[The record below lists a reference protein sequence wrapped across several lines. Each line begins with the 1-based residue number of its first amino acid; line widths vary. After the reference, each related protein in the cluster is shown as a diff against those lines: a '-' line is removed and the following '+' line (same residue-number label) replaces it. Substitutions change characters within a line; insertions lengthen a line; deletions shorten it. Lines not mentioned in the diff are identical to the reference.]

1 MTFAACAA
9 KAMLGKDGLM
19 KLNVWSK
26 ALSVGVAASLAC
38 FTPAVAFGSPE
49 SDAEALGSQLESVGS
64 LSGGMSLDD
73 ALCGSESL
81 LDSISE
87 ADSPF
92 DSDSEI
98 ELQSVLEFPDC
109 NPNEWYASAV
119 TYVSDKGLIT
129 GYNDGTFGPYDNIT
143 RGQLVT
149 ILWRMEGKPVS
160 SSAGFSDVSS
170 SDFYCSAALWAQ
182 KNGVIKGYGDGTF
195 GGERLITREEAAV
208 MLANYANFKGYD
220 TASDKAALMRI
231 SGWREADSWALD
243 SLGWCVD
250 QGLMS
255 GKDTPS
261 GAYLDPMGSTWRS
274 AMAKM
279 IMVLDRDV
287 FGNPEPAPDP
297 EPTESQEQKEQ
308 RVLASF
314 QKSLDDSGLS
324 AKGALVGIATDR
336 ETGEHSYLVVQPL
349 NMTFSQVRYGYRNV
363 SDFRSSLIDLTE
375 TLKETSGSMY
385 GYSIQEGANLS
396 VRIGLFSSD
405 DEVIYAAENGST
417 IVPLSYTMR

>member
-1 MTFAACAA
+1 
-9 KAMLGKDGLM
+9 M

-26 ALSVGVAASLAC
+26 ALSVGVAASLVC
-38 FTPAVAFGSPE
+38 FTPAVALASPE

-64 LSGGMSLDD
+64 VSAAMSLDD

-170 SDFYCSAALWAQ
+170 SDFYYSAALWAQ

-220 TASDKAALMRI
+220 TASDKTALKNI

-287 FGNPEPAPDP
+287 FGNPEP
-297 EPTESQEQKEQ
+297 TVSQEQKEQ
-308 RVLASF
+308 RVLAYF
-314 QKSLDDSGLS
+314 QRTMDESGMS
-324 AKGALVGIATDR
+324 ASGARIAIVTNKA
-336 ETGEHSYLVVQPL
+336 GEHEYFLFEPIDGSFSTIRYL
-349 NMTFSQVRYGYRNV
+349 YRN
-363 SDFRSSLIDLTE
+363 SYDYRSSLVNLSE
-375 TLKETSGSMY
+375 SVRKLSGSMY
-385 GYSIQEGANLS
+385 RFSVQEGANLS
-396 VRIGLFSSD
+396 VIGCISSSD
-405 DEVIYAAENGST
+405 NKVVYGAENGST
-417 IVPLSYTMR
+417 TVPLSYTLR

>member
-1 MTFAACAA
+1 
-9 KAMLGKDGLM
+9 M

-26 ALSVGVAASLAC
+26 ALSVGVAASLVC
-38 FTPAVAFGSPE
+38 FTPAVALASPE

-64 LSGGMSLDD
+64 VSAAMSLDD
-73 ALCGSESL
+73 ALSGSELL

-170 SDFYCSAALWAQ
+170 SDFYYSAALWAQ

-255 GKDTPS
+255 DKDTPS

-287 FGNPEPAPDP
+287 FGNPEP
-297 EPTESQEQKEQ
+297 TVSQEQKEQ

-324 AKGALVGIATDR
+324 AKGARVGIVTDR
-336 ETGEHSYLVVQPL
+336 ETGEHAYLVVQPL
-349 NMTFSQVRYGYRNV
+349 NMTFSQVRYGYRNI
-363 SDFRSSLIDLTE
+363 SDFRSNLIDLTE

-385 GYSIQEGANLS
+385 GYSVQEGANLS

-405 DEVIYAAENGST
+405 DEVIYAAENGSS

>member
-1 MTFAACAA
+1 
-9 KAMLGKDGLM
+9 M

-38 FTPAVAFGSPE
+38 FTPAVALASPE

-64 LSGGMSLDD
+64 PSSAMSLDD

-170 SDFYCSAALWAQ
+170 SDFYYSAALWAQ

-287 FGNPEPAPDP
+287 FGNPEP
-297 EPTESQEQKEQ
+297 TVSQEQKEQ
-308 RVLASF
+308 RVLAAF
-314 QKSLDDSGLS
+314 QKMLNDSGLS
-324 AKGALVGIATDR
+324 AEGARVGIVTDR
-336 ETGEHSYLVVQPL
+336 ETSEHSYLVVQPL
-349 NMTFSQVRYGYRNV
+349 NMTLSQVRYGYRNV

-385 GYSIQEGANLS
+385 GYSIQEGANLN

>member
-1 MTFAACAA
+1 
-9 KAMLGKDGLM
+9 M

-26 ALSVGVAASLAC
+26 ALSVGVAASLVC
-38 FTPAVAFGSPE
+38 FSPAVALASPE

-64 LSGGMSLDD
+64 VSAAMSLDD
-73 ALCGSESL
+73 ALSGSELL

-170 SDFYCSAALWAQ
+170 SDFYYSAALWAQ

-287 FGNPEPAPDP
+287 FGNPEP
-297 EPTESQEQKEQ
+297 TVSQEQKEQ
-308 RVLASF
+308 RVLAYF
-314 QKSLDDSGLS
+314 QRTMDESGMS
-324 AKGALVGIATDR
+324 ASGARIAIVTN
-336 ETGEHSYLVVQPL
+336 EAGEHEYFLFEPIDGSFSTIRYL
-349 NMTFSQVRYGYRNV
+349 YRN
-363 SDFRSSLIDLTE
+363 SYDYRSSLVNLSE
-375 TLKETSGSMY
+375 SVRKLSGSMY
-385 GYSIQEGANLS
+385 RFSVQEGANLS
-396 VRIGLFSSD
+396 VIGCISSSD
-405 DEVIYAAENGST
+405 NKVVYGAENGST
-417 IVPLSYTMR
+417 TVPLSYTMR

>member
-170 SDFYCSAALWAQ
+170 SDFYYSAALWAQ

-250 QGLMS
+250 QGLIS

-287 FGNPEPAPDP
+287 FGNPEP
-297 EPTESQEQKEQ
+297 TVSQEQKEQ
-308 RVLASF
+308 RVLAYF
-314 QKSLDDSGLS
+314 QRTMDESGMS
-324 AKGALVGIATDR
+324 ASGARIAIVTN
-336 ETGEHSYLVVQPL
+336 EAGEHEYFLFEPIDGSFSTIRYL
-349 NMTFSQVRYGYRNV
+349 YRN
-363 SDFRSSLIDLTE
+363 SYDYRSSLVNLSE
-375 TLKETSGSMY
+375 SVRKLSGSMY
-385 GYSIQEGANLS
+385 RFSVQEGANLS
-396 VRIGLFSSD
+396 VIGCISSSD
-405 DEVIYAAENGST
+405 NKVVYGAENGST
-417 IVPLSYTMR
+417 TVPLSYTLR

>member
-64 LSGGMSLDD
+64 PSSAMSLDD
-73 ALCGSESL
+73 ALYGSELL
-81 LDSISE
+81 LDSISG
-87 ADSPF
+87 AGS
-92 DSDSEI
+92 SSGSNSGI
-98 ELQSVLEFPDC
+98 ELQSVRDFPDC

-170 SDFYCSAALWAQ
+170 SDFYYSAALWAQ

-208 MLANYANFKGYD
+208 MLANYASFKGYD
-220 TASDKAALMRI
+220 TASDKTALKNI

-314 QKSLDDSGLS
+314 QKMLNDSGLS
-324 AKGALVGIATDR
+324 AKGARVGIVTSK
-336 ETGEHSYLVVQPL
+336 TGEHAYLVVQPL

-375 TLKETSGSMY
+375 TLKDTSGSMY
-385 GYSIQEGANLS
+385 GYSVQEGANLS

>member
-129 GYNDGTFGPYDNIT
+129 GYNDGTFGPYDNVT

-170 SDFYCSAALWAQ
+170 SDFYYSAALWAQ

-220 TASDKAALMRI
+220 TASDKTALMRI

-287 FGNPEPAPDP
+287 FGNPEP
-297 EPTESQEQKEQ
+297 TVSQEQKEQ
-308 RVLASF
+308 RVLAYF
-314 QKSLDDSGLS
+314 QRTMDESGMS
-324 AKGALVGIATDR
+324 ASGARIAIVTN
-336 ETGEHSYLVVQPL
+336 EAGEHEYFLFEPIDGSFSTIRYL
-349 NMTFSQVRYGYRNV
+349 YRN
-363 SDFRSSLIDLTE
+363 SYDYRSSLVSLSE
-375 TLKETSGSMY
+375 SVRKLSGSMY
-385 GYSIQEGANLS
+385 RFSVQEGANLS
-396 VRIGLFSSD
+396 VIGCISSSD
-405 DEVIYAAENGST
+405 NKVVYGAENGST
-417 IVPLSYTMR
+417 TVPLSYTLR

>member
-1 MTFAACAA
+1 
-9 KAMLGKDGLM
+9 M

-26 ALSVGVAASLAC
+26 ALSVGVAASLVC
-38 FTPAVAFGSPE
+38 FTPAVALASPE

-170 SDFYCSAALWAQ
+170 SDFYYSAALWAQ

-220 TASDKAALMRI
+220 TASDKTALMRI

-287 FGNPEPAPDP
+287 FGNPEP
-297 EPTESQEQKEQ
+297 TVSQEQKEQ
-308 RVLASF
+308 RVLAYF
-314 QKSLDDSGLS
+314 QRTMDESGMS
-324 AKGALVGIATDR
+324 ASGARIAIVTNKA
-336 ETGEHSYLVVQPL
+336 GEHEYFLFEPIDGSFSTIRYL
-349 NMTFSQVRYGYRNV
+349 YRN
-363 SDFRSSLIDLTE
+363 SYDYRSSLVNLSE
-375 TLKETSGSMY
+375 SVRKLSGSMY
-385 GYSIQEGANLS
+385 RFSVQEGANLS
-396 VRIGLFSSD
+396 VIGCISSSD
-405 DEVIYAAENGST
+405 NKVVYGAENGST
-417 IVPLSYTMR
+417 TVPLSYTLR

>member
-49 SDAEALGSQLESVGS
+49 SDAETLGSQLESVGS

-170 SDFYCSAALWAQ
+170 SDFYYSAALWAQ

-287 FGNPEPAPDP
+287 FGNPEP
-297 EPTESQEQKEQ
+297 TVSQEQKEQ
-308 RVLASF
+308 RVLAYF
-314 QKSLDDSGLS
+314 QRTMDESGMS
-324 AKGALVGIATDR
+324 ASGARIAIVTN
-336 ETGEHSYLVVQPL
+336 EAGEHEYFLFEPIDGSFSTIRYL
-349 NMTFSQVRYGYRNV
+349 YRN
-363 SDFRSSLIDLTE
+363 SYDYRSSLVNLSE
-375 TLKETSGSMY
+375 SVRKLSGSMY
-385 GYSIQEGANLS
+385 RFSVQEGANLS
-396 VRIGLFSSD
+396 VIGCISSSD
-405 DEVIYAAENGST
+405 NKVVYGAENGST
-417 IVPLSYTMR
+417 TVPLSYTLR

>member
-26 ALSVGVAASLAC
+26 ALSVGVAASLTC

-170 SDFYCSAALWAQ
+170 SDFYYSAALWAQ

-220 TASDKAALMRI
+220 TASDKTALMRI

-287 FGNPEPAPDP
+287 FGNPEP
-297 EPTESQEQKEQ
+297 TVSQEQKEQ
-308 RVLASF
+308 RVLAYF
-314 QKSLDDSGLS
+314 QRTMDESGMS
-324 AKGALVGIATDR
+324 ASGARIAIVTN
-336 ETGEHSYLVVQPL
+336 EAGEHEYFLFEPIDGSFSTIRYL
-349 NMTFSQVRYGYRNV
+349 YRN
-363 SDFRSSLIDLTE
+363 SYDYRSSLVNLSE
-375 TLKETSGSMY
+375 SVRKLSGSMY
-385 GYSIQEGANLS
+385 RFSVQEGANLS
-396 VRIGLFSSD
+396 VIGCISSSD
-405 DEVIYAAENGST
+405 NKVVYGAENGST
-417 IVPLSYTMR
+417 TVPLSYTLR

>member
-1 MTFAACAA
+1 
-9 KAMLGKDGLM
+9 M

-26 ALSVGVAASLAC
+26 ALSVGVAASLVC
-38 FTPAVAFGSPE
+38 FTPAVALASPE

-64 LSGGMSLDD
+64 VSAAMSLDD
-73 ALCGSESL
+73 ALSGSELL

-170 SDFYCSAALWAQ
+170 SDFYYSAALWAQ

-287 FGNPEPAPDP
+287 FGNPEP
-297 EPTESQEQKEQ
+297 TVSQEQKEQ
-308 RVLASF
+308 RVLAYF
-314 QKSLDDSGLS
+314 QRTMDESGMS
-324 AKGALVGIATDR
+324 ASGARIAIVTN
-336 ETGEHSYLVVQPL
+336 EAGEHEYFLFEPIDGSFSTIRYL
-349 NMTFSQVRYGYRNV
+349 YRN
-363 SDFRSSLIDLTE
+363 SYDYRSSLVNLSE
-375 TLKETSGSMY
+375 SVRKLSGSMY
-385 GYSIQEGANLS
+385 RFSVQEGANLS
-396 VRIGLFSSD
+396 GIGCISSSD
-405 DEVIYAAENGST
+405 NKVVYGAENGST
-417 IVPLSYTMR
+417 TVPLSYTLR

>member
-1 MTFAACAA
+1 
-9 KAMLGKDGLM
+9 M

-26 ALSVGVAASLAC
+26 ALSVGVAASLVC
-38 FTPAVAFGSPE
+38 FTPAVALASPE

-64 LSGGMSLDD
+64 VSAAMSLDD
-73 ALCGSESL
+73 ALSGSELL

-170 SDFYCSAALWAQ
+170 SDFYYSAALWAQ

-287 FGNPEPAPDP
+287 FGNPEP
-297 EPTESQEQKEQ
+297 TVSQEQKEQ
-308 RVLASF
+308 RVLAYF
-314 QKSLDDSGLS
+314 QRTMDESGMS
-324 AKGALVGIATDR
+324 ASGARIAIVTN
-336 ETGEHSYLVVQPL
+336 EAGEHEYFLFEPIDGSFSTIRYL
-349 NMTFSQVRYGYRNV
+349 YRN
-363 SDFRSSLIDLTE
+363 SYDYRSSLVNLSESIRKL
-375 TLKETSGSMY
+375 SGSMY
-385 GYSIQEGANLS
+385 RFSVQEGANLS
-396 VRIGLFSSD
+396 VIGCISSSD
-405 DEVIYAAENGST
+405 NKVVYGAENGST
-417 IVPLSYTMR
+417 TVPLSYTLR

>member
-38 FTPAVAFGSPE
+38 FTPAVALASPE
-49 SDAEALGSQLESVGS
+49 SDAEAFGSQLESVGS
-64 LSGGMSLDD
+64 PSSAMSLDD
-73 ALCGSESL
+73 ALYGSELL
-81 LDSISE
+81 LDSISGV
-87 ADSPF
+87 DSPF

-170 SDFYCSAALWAQ
+170 SDFYYSAALWAQ

-220 TASDKAALMRI
+220 TASDKTALMRI

-287 FGNPEPAPDP
+287 FGNPEP
-297 EPTESQEQKEQ
+297 TVSQEQKEQ
-308 RVLASF
+308 RVLAYF
-314 QKSLDDSGLS
+314 QRTMDESGMS
-324 AKGALVGIATDR
+324 ASGARIAIVTNKA
-336 ETGEHSYLVVQPL
+336 GEHEYFLFEPIDGSFSTIRYL
-349 NMTFSQVRYGYRNV
+349 YRN
-363 SDFRSSLIDLTE
+363 SYDYRSSLVNLSE
-375 TLKETSGSMY
+375 SVRKLSGSMY
-385 GYSIQEGANLS
+385 RFSVQEGANLS
-396 VRIGLFSSD
+396 VIGCISSSD
-405 DEVIYAAENGST
+405 NKVVYGAENGST
-417 IVPLSYTMR
+417 TVPLSYTLR

>member
-1 MTFAACAA
+1 
-9 KAMLGKDGLM
+9 M

-26 ALSVGVAASLAC
+26 ALSVGVAASLVC
-38 FTPAVAFGSPE
+38 FTPAVALASPE

-64 LSGGMSLDD
+64 VSAAMSLDD
-73 ALCGSESL
+73 ALSGSELL

-170 SDFYCSAALWAQ
+170 SDFYYSAALWAQ

-195 GGERLITREEAAV
+195 GGERLIAREEAAV

-287 FGNPEPAPDP
+287 FGNPEP
-297 EPTESQEQKEQ
+297 TVSQEQKEQ
-308 RVLASF
+308 RVLAYF
-314 QKSLDDSGLS
+314 QRTMDESGMS
-324 AKGALVGIATDR
+324 ASGARIAIVTN
-336 ETGEHSYLVVQPL
+336 EAGEHEYFLFEPIDGSFSTIRYL
-349 NMTFSQVRYGYRNV
+349 YRN
-363 SDFRSSLIDLTE
+363 SYDYRSSLVNLSE
-375 TLKETSGSMY
+375 SVRKLSGSMY
-385 GYSIQEGANLS
+385 RFSVQEGANLS
-396 VRIGLFSSD
+396 VIGCISSSD
-405 DEVIYAAENGST
+405 NKVVYGAENGST
-417 IVPLSYTMR
+417 TVPLSYTLR

>member
-1 MTFAACAA
+1 MTFTACAA

-38 FTPAVAFGSPE
+38 FTPAVALASPE

-64 LSGGMSLDD
+64 PSSAMSLDD
-73 ALCGSESL
+73 ALSGSELL
-81 LDSISE
+81 LDSISG
-87 ADSPF
+87 AGSSSGPDSG
-92 DSDSEI
+92 I
-98 ELQSVLEFPDC
+98 ELQSVRDFPDC

-170 SDFYCSAALWAQ
+170 SDFYYSAALWAQ

-195 GGERLITREEAAV
+195 GGERLITRQEAAV
-208 MLANYANFKGYD
+208 MLANYASFKGYD
-220 TASDKAALMRI
+220 TASDKTALKNI

-287 FGNPEPAPDP
+287 FGNPEP
-297 EPTESQEQKEQ
+297 TVSQEQKEQ
-308 RVLASF
+308 RVLAYF
-314 QKSLDDSGLS
+314 QRTMDESGMS
-324 AKGALVGIATDR
+324 ASGARIAIVTN
-336 ETGEHSYLVVQPL
+336 EAGEHEYFLFEPIDGSFSTIRYL
-349 NMTFSQVRYGYRNV
+349 YRN
-363 SDFRSSLIDLTE
+363 SYDYRSSLVNLSE
-375 TLKETSGSMY
+375 SVRKLSGSMY
-385 GYSIQEGANLS
+385 RFSVQEGANLS
-396 VRIGLFSSD
+396 VIGCISSSD
-405 DEVIYAAENGST
+405 NKVVYGAENGST
-417 IVPLSYTMR
+417 TVPLSYTLR

>member
-1 MTFAACAA
+1 
-9 KAMLGKDGLM
+9 M

-38 FTPAVAFGSPE
+38 FTPAVALASPE

-64 LSGGMSLDD
+64 PSSAMSLDD
-73 ALCGSESL
+73 ALYGSELL
-81 LDSISE
+81 LDSISG
-87 ADSPF
+87 AGSSF
-92 DSDSEI
+92 GSNSGI
-98 ELQSVLEFPDC
+98 ELQSVRDFPDC
-109 NPNEWYASAV
+109 NPNEWYAPAV
-119 TYVSDKGLIT
+119 TYVSNKGLIT
-129 GYNDGTFGPYDNIT
+129 GYDNGTFGPYDNIT

-170 SDFYCSAALWAQ
+170 SDFYYSAALWAQ

-195 GGERLITREEAAV
+195 GGERLITRQEAAV
-208 MLANYANFKGYD
+208 MLANYASFKGYD
-220 TASDKAALMRI
+220 TASDKTALKNI

-297 EPTESQEQKEQ
+297 EPTESQAQKEQ
-308 RVLASF
+308 RVLAYF
-314 QKSLDDSGLS
+314 QRTMDESGMS
-324 AKGALVGIATDR
+324 ASGARIAIVTN
-336 ETGEHSYLVVQPL
+336 EAGEHEYFLFEPIDGSFSTIRYL
-349 NMTFSQVRYGYRNV
+349 YRN
-363 SDFRSSLIDLTE
+363 SYDYRSSLVNLSE
-375 TLKETSGSMY
+375 SVRKLSGSMY
-385 GYSIQEGANLS
+385 RFSVQEGANLS
-396 VRIGLFSSD
+396 VIGCISSSD
-405 DEVIYAAENGST
+405 NKVVYGAENGST
-417 IVPLSYTMR
+417 TVPLSYTMR

>member
-1 MTFAACAA
+1 
-9 KAMLGKDGLM
+9 M

-38 FTPAVAFGSPE
+38 FTPAVALASPE

-64 LSGGMSLDD
+64 PSSAMSLDD
-73 ALCGSESL
+73 ALCGSKSL

-129 GYNDGTFGPYDNIT
+129 GYNDGTFGPYDNVT

-170 SDFYCSAALWAQ
+170 SDFYYSAALWAQ

-287 FGNPEPAPDP
+287 FGNPEP
-297 EPTESQEQKEQ
+297 TVSQEQKEQ
-308 RVLASF
+308 RVLAYF
-314 QKSLDDSGLS
+314 QRTMDESGMS
-324 AKGALVGIATDR
+324 ASGARIAIVTN
-336 ETGEHSYLVVQPL
+336 EAGEHEYFLFEPIDGSFSTIRYL
-349 NMTFSQVRYGYRNV
+349 YRN
-363 SDFRSSLIDLTE
+363 SYDYRSSLVNLSE
-375 TLKETSGSMY
+375 SVRKLSGSMY
-385 GYSIQEGANLS
+385 RFSVQEGANLS
-396 VRIGLFSSD
+396 VIGCISSSD
-405 DEVIYAAENGST
+405 NKVVYGAENGST
-417 IVPLSYTMR
+417 TVPLSYTMR

>member
-1 MTFAACAA
+1 
-9 KAMLGKDGLM
+9 M

-38 FTPAVAFGSPE
+38 FTPAVALASPE

-64 LSGGMSLDD
+64 PSSAMSLDD
-73 ALCGSESL
+73 ALYGSELL
-81 LDSISE
+81 LDSISG

-170 SDFYCSAALWAQ
+170 SDFYYSAALWAQ

-287 FGNPEPAPDP
+287 FGNPEP
-297 EPTESQEQKEQ
+297 TVSQEQKEQ
-308 RVLASF
+308 RVLAYF
-314 QKSLDDSGLS
+314 QRTMDESGMS
-324 AKGALVGIATDR
+324 ASGARIAIVTN
-336 ETGEHSYLVVQPL
+336 EAGEHEYFLFEPIDGSFSTIRYL
-349 NMTFSQVRYGYRNV
+349 YRN
-363 SDFRSSLIDLTE
+363 SYDYRSSLVNLSE
-375 TLKETSGSMY
+375 SVRKLSGSMY
-385 GYSIQEGANLS
+385 RFSVQEGANLS
-396 VRIGLFSSD
+396 VIGCISSSD
-405 DEVIYAAENGST
+405 NKVVYGAENGST
-417 IVPLSYTMR
+417 TVPLSYTMR

>member
-1 MTFAACAA
+1 
-9 KAMLGKDGLM
+9 M

-26 ALSVGVAASLAC
+26 ALSVGVAASLVC
-38 FTPAVAFGSPE
+38 FTPAVALASPE

-170 SDFYCSAALWAQ
+170 SDFYYSAALWAQ

-287 FGNPEPAPDP
+287 FGNPEP
-297 EPTESQEQKEQ
+297 TVSQEQKEQ
-308 RVLASF
+308 RVLAYF
-314 QKSLDDSGLS
+314 QRTMDESGMS
-324 AKGALVGIATDR
+324 ASGARIAIVTN
-336 ETGEHSYLVVQPL
+336 EAGEHEYFLFEPIDGSFSTIRYL
-349 NMTFSQVRYGYRNV
+349 YRN
-363 SDFRSSLIDLTE
+363 SYDYRSSLVNLSE
-375 TLKETSGSMY
+375 SVRKLSGSMY
-385 GYSIQEGANLS
+385 RFSVQEGANLS
-396 VRIGLFSSD
+396 VIGCISSSD
-405 DEVIYAAENGST
+405 NKVVYGAENGST
-417 IVPLSYTMR
+417 TVPLSYTMR

>member
-38 FTPAVAFGSPE
+38 FTPAVALASPE

-64 LSGGMSLDD
+64 TSGTMSLDD
-73 ALCGSESL
+73 ALYGSELL
-81 LDSISE
+81 LDSISG

-170 SDFYCSAALWAQ
+170 SDFYYSAALWAQ

-255 GKDTPS
+255 GKDIPS

-287 FGNPEPAPDP
+287 FGNPEP
-297 EPTESQEQKEQ
+297 TVSQEQKEQ
-308 RVLASF
+308 RVLAYF
-314 QKSLDDSGLS
+314 QRTMDESGMS
-324 AKGALVGIATDR
+324 ASGARIAIVTN
-336 ETGEHSYLVVQPL
+336 EAGEHEYFLFEPIDGSFSTIRYL
-349 NMTFSQVRYGYRNV
+349 YRN
-363 SDFRSSLIDLTE
+363 SYDYRSSLVNLSE
-375 TLKETSGSMY
+375 SVRKLSGSMY
-385 GYSIQEGANLS
+385 RFSVQEGANLS
-396 VRIGLFSSD
+396 VIGCISSSD
-405 DEVIYAAENGST
+405 NKVVYGAENGST
-417 IVPLSYTMR
+417 TVPLSYTLR

>member
-1 MTFAACAA
+1 
-9 KAMLGKDGLM
+9 M

-38 FTPAVAFGSPE
+38 FTPAVALASPE

-64 LSGGMSLDD
+64 PSSAMSLDD
-73 ALCGSESL
+73 ALYGSELL
-81 LDSISE
+81 LDSISG
-87 ADSPF
+87 AGS
-92 DSDSEI
+92 SSGSNSGI
-98 ELQSVLEFPDC
+98 ELQSVRDFPDC
-109 NPNEWYASAV
+109 NPNEWYAPAV
-119 TYVSDKGLIT
+119 TYVSNKGLIT
-129 GYNDGTFGPYDNIT
+129 GYDNGTFRPYDNIT

-170 SDFYCSAALWAQ
+170 SDFYYSAALWAQ

-195 GGERLITREEAAV
+195 GGERLITRQEAAV
-208 MLANYANFKGYD
+208 MLANYASFKGYD
-220 TASDKAALMRI
+220 TASDKTALKNI

-287 FGNPEPAPDP
+287 FGNPEP
-297 EPTESQEQKEQ
+297 TVSQEQKEQ
-308 RVLASF
+308 RVLAYF
-314 QKSLDDSGLS
+314 QRTMDESGMS
-324 AKGALVGIATDR
+324 ASGARIAIVTN
-336 ETGEHSYLVVQPL
+336 EAGEHEYFLFEPIDGSFSTIRYL
-349 NMTFSQVRYGYRNV
+349 YRN
-363 SDFRSSLIDLTE
+363 SYDYRSSLVNLSE
-375 TLKETSGSMY
+375 SVRKLSGSMY
-385 GYSIQEGANLS
+385 RFSVQEGANLS
-396 VRIGLFSSD
+396 VIGCISSSD
-405 DEVIYAAENGST
+405 NKVVYGAENGST
-417 IVPLSYTMR
+417 TVPLSYTLR

>member
-1 MTFAACAA
+1 
-9 KAMLGKDGLM
+9 M
-19 KLNVWSK
+19 KLNVRSK
-26 ALSVGVAASLAC
+26 ALSVGVAASLVC
-38 FTPAVAFGSPE
+38 FTPAVALASPE

-64 LSGGMSLDD
+64 VSAAMSLDD
-73 ALCGSESL
+73 ALSGSELL
-81 LDSISE
+81 LDSISGV
-87 ADSPF
+87 DSS
-92 DSDSEI
+92 SDLNSGI
-98 ELQSVLEFPDC
+98 ELQSVRDFPDC
-109 NPNEWYASAV
+109 NPNEWYAPAV
-119 TYVSDKGLIT
+119 TYVSNKGLIT
-129 GYNDGTFGPYDNIT
+129 GYDNGTFGPYDNIT

-170 SDFYCSAALWAQ
+170 SDFYYSAALWAQ

-195 GGERLITREEAAV
+195 GGERLITRQEAAV
-208 MLANYANFKGYD
+208 MLANYASFKGYD
-220 TASDKAALMRI
+220 TASDKTALRNI

-250 QGLMS
+250 RGLMS

-308 RVLASF
+308 RVLAMF
-314 QKSLDDSGLS
+314 QQNLDESGLS
-324 AKGALVGIATDR
+324 AKGARVGIANSK
-336 ETGEHSYLVVQPL
+336 TGRHSYLVVQPV
-349 NMTFSQVRYGYRNV
+349 NMTFREVRYAYRSS
-363 SDFRSSLIDLTE
+363 SDFRSSLSQLAN
-375 TLKETSGSMY
+375 TLRETSGSMY
-385 GYSIQEGANLS
+385 EYSVREGANLS

-417 IVPLSYTMR
+417 IVPYTYTLNR

>member
-1 MTFAACAA
+1 
-9 KAMLGKDGLM
+9 M

-26 ALSVGVAASLAC
+26 ALSVGVAASLVC
-38 FTPAVAFGSPE
+38 FTPAVALASPE

-160 SSAGFSDVSS
+160 SSVGFSDVSS
-170 SDFYCSAALWAQ
+170 SDFYYSAALWAQ

-287 FGNPEPAPDP
+287 FGNPEP
-297 EPTESQEQKEQ
+297 TVSQTQKEQ
-308 RVLASF
+308 RVLAYF
-314 QKSLDDSGLS
+314 QRLMDESGMSASGARISLGSND
-324 AKGALVGIATDR
+324 KGERKYFL
-336 ETGEHSYLVVQPL
+336 LQPL
-349 NMTFSQVRYGYRNV
+349 NATLSTIRYGYRN
-363 SDFRSSLIDLTE
+363 SYDYRSSLVRLSESMREVT
-375 TLKETSGSMY
+375 GSMY
-385 GYSIQEGANLS
+385 RISVQEGANLS
-396 VRIGLFSSD
+396 VAGCISSSD
-405 DEVIYAAENGST
+405 NQVVYVAENGST
-417 IVPLSYTMR
+417 IGSLSFTLR

>member
-1 MTFAACAA
+1 
-9 KAMLGKDGLM
+9 M

-38 FTPAVAFGSPE
+38 FTPAVALASPE

-64 LSGGMSLDD
+64 PSSAMSLDD

-87 ADSPF
+87 ADSSF

-170 SDFYCSAALWAQ
+170 SDFYYSAALWAQ

-220 TASDKAALMRI
+220 TASDKTALMRI

-287 FGNPEPAPDP
+287 FGNPEP
-297 EPTESQEQKEQ
+297 TVSQEQKEQ
-308 RVLASF
+308 RVLAYF
-314 QKSLDDSGLS
+314 QRTMDESGMS
-324 AKGALVGIATDR
+324 ASGARIAIVTNKA
-336 ETGEHSYLVVQPL
+336 GEHEYFLFEPIDGSFSTIRYL
-349 NMTFSQVRYGYRNV
+349 YRN
-363 SDFRSSLIDLTE
+363 SYDYRSSLVNLSE
-375 TLKETSGSMY
+375 SVRKLSGSMY
-385 GYSIQEGANLS
+385 RFSVQEGANLS
-396 VRIGLFSSD
+396 VIGCISSSD
-405 DEVIYAAENGST
+405 NKVVYGAENGST
-417 IVPLSYTMR
+417 TVPLSYTLR

>member
-170 SDFYCSAALWAQ
+170 SDFYYSAALWAQ

-287 FGNPEPAPDP
+287 FGNPEP
-297 EPTESQEQKEQ
+297 TVSQEQKEQ
-308 RVLASF
+308 RVLAYF
-314 QKSLDDSGLS
+314 QRTMDESGMS
-324 AKGALVGIATDR
+324 ASGARIAIVTN
-336 ETGEHSYLVVQPL
+336 EAGEHEYFLFEPIDG
-349 NMTFSQVRYGYRNV
+349 TFSTIRYLYRN
-363 SDFRSSLIDLTE
+363 SYDYRSSLVNLSE
-375 TLKETSGSMY
+375 SVRKLSGSMY
-385 GYSIQEGANLS
+385 RFSVQEGANLS
-396 VRIGLFSSD
+396 VIGCISSSD
-405 DEVIYAAENGST
+405 NKVVYGAENGST
-417 IVPLSYTMR
+417 TVPLSYTLR

>member
-1 MTFAACAA
+1 
-9 KAMLGKDGLM
+9 M

-38 FTPAVAFGSPE
+38 FTPAVALASPE

-64 LSGGMSLDD
+64 PSGGMSLDD

-129 GYNDGTFGPYDNIT
+129 GYNDGAFGPYDNIT

-170 SDFYCSAALWAQ
+170 SDFYYSAALWAQ

-287 FGNPEPAPDP
+287 FGNPEP
-297 EPTESQEQKEQ
+297 TVSQEQKEQ
-308 RVLASF
+308 RVLAYF
-314 QKSLDDSGLS
+314 QRTMDESGMS
-324 AKGALVGIATDR
+324 ASGARIAIVTNKA
-336 ETGEHSYLVVQPL
+336 GEHEYFLFEPIDGSFSTIRYL
-349 NMTFSQVRYGYRNV
+349 YRN
-363 SDFRSSLIDLTE
+363 SYDYRSSLVNLSE
-375 TLKETSGSMY
+375 SVRKLSGSMY
-385 GYSIQEGANLS
+385 RFSVQEGANLS
-396 VRIGLFSSD
+396 VIGCISSSD
-405 DEVIYAAENGST
+405 NKVVYGAENGST
-417 IVPLSYTMR
+417 TVPLSYTLR

>member
-64 LSGGMSLDD
+64 PSGAMSLDD

-170 SDFYCSAALWAQ
+170 SDFYYSAALWAQ

-287 FGNPEPAPDP
+287 FGNPEP
-297 EPTESQEQKEQ
+297 TVSQEQKEQ
-308 RVLASF
+308 RVLAYF
-314 QKSLDDSGLS
+314 QRTMDESGMS
-324 AKGALVGIATDR
+324 ASGARIAIVTN
-336 ETGEHSYLVVQPL
+336 EAGEHEYFLFEPIDGSFSTIRYL
-349 NMTFSQVRYGYRNV
+349 YRN
-363 SDFRSSLIDLTE
+363 SYDYRSSLVNLSE
-375 TLKETSGSMY
+375 SVRKLSGSMY
-385 GYSIQEGANLS
+385 RFSVQEGANLS
-396 VRIGLFSSD
+396 VIGCISSSD
-405 DEVIYAAENGST
+405 NKVVYGAENGST
-417 IVPLSYTMR
+417 TVPLSYTMR

>member
-1 MTFAACAA
+1 
-9 KAMLGKDGLM
+9 M

-26 ALSVGVAASLAC
+26 ALSVGVAASLVC
-38 FTPAVAFGSPE
+38 FTPAVALASPE

-64 LSGGMSLDD
+64 VSAAMSLDD
-73 ALCGSESL
+73 ALSGSELL

-160 SSAGFSDVSS
+160 SSVGFSDVSS
-170 SDFYCSAALWAQ
+170 SDFYYSAALWAQ

-287 FGNPEPAPDP
+287 FGNPEP
-297 EPTESQEQKEQ
+297 TVSQEQKEQ
-308 RVLASF
+308 RVLAYF
-314 QKSLDDSGLS
+314 QRTMDESGMS
-324 AKGALVGIATDR
+324 ASGARIAIVTN
-336 ETGEHSYLVVQPL
+336 EAGEHEYFLFEPIDGSFSTIRYL
-349 NMTFSQVRYGYRNV
+349 YRN
-363 SDFRSSLIDLTE
+363 SYDYRSSLVNLSE
-375 TLKETSGSMY
+375 SVRKLSGSMY
-385 GYSIQEGANLS
+385 RFSVQEGANLS
-396 VRIGLFSSD
+396 VIGCISSSD
-405 DEVIYAAENGST
+405 NKVVYGAENGST
-417 IVPLSYTMR
+417 TVPLSYTMR

>member
-49 SDAEALGSQLESVGS
+49 SDAETLGSQLESVGS
-64 LSGGMSLDD
+64 LSDGMSLDD

-170 SDFYCSAALWAQ
+170 SDFYYSAALWAQ

-287 FGNPEPAPDP
+287 FGNPEP
-297 EPTESQEQKEQ
+297 TVSQEQKEQ
-308 RVLASF
+308 RVLAYF
-314 QKSLDDSGLS
+314 QRTMDESGMS
-324 AKGALVGIATDR
+324 ASGARIAIVTN
-336 ETGEHSYLVVQPL
+336 EAGEHEYFLFEPIDGSFSTIRYL
-349 NMTFSQVRYGYRNV
+349 YRN
-363 SDFRSSLIDLTE
+363 SYDYRSSLVNLSE
-375 TLKETSGSMY
+375 SVRKLSGSMY
-385 GYSIQEGANLS
+385 RFSVQEGANLS
-396 VRIGLFSSD
+396 VIGCISSSD
-405 DEVIYAAENGST
+405 NKVVYGAENGST
-417 IVPLSYTMR
+417 TVPLSYTLR

>member
-26 ALSVGVAASLAC
+26 AISVGVAASLAC
-38 FTPAVAFGSPE
+38 FTPAVALASPE

-73 ALCGSESL
+73 ALRGSESL

-170 SDFYCSAALWAQ
+170 SDFYYFAALWAQ

-287 FGNPEPAPDP
+287 FGNPEP
-297 EPTESQEQKEQ
+297 TVSQEQKEQ
-308 RVLASF
+308 RVLAYF
-314 QKSLDDSGLS
+314 QRTMDESGMS
-324 AKGALVGIATDR
+324 ASGARIAIVTN
-336 ETGEHSYLVVQPL
+336 EAGEHEYFLFEPIDGSFSTIRYL
-349 NMTFSQVRYGYRNV
+349 YRN
-363 SDFRSSLIDLTE
+363 SYDYRSSLVNLSE
-375 TLKETSGSMY
+375 SVRKLSGSMY
-385 GYSIQEGANLS
+385 RFSVQEGANLS
-396 VRIGLFSSD
+396 VIGCISSSD
-405 DEVIYAAENGST
+405 NKVVYGAENGST
-417 IVPLSYTMR
+417 TVPLSYTLR

>member
-1 MTFAACAA
+1 
-9 KAMLGKDGLM
+9 M

-26 ALSVGVAASLAC
+26 ALSVGVAASLVC
-38 FTPAVAFGSPE
+38 FTPAVALASPE

-64 LSGGMSLDD
+64 VSAAMSLDD
-73 ALCGSESL
+73 ALSGSELL

-170 SDFYCSAALWAQ
+170 SDFYYSAALWAQ

-195 GGERLITREEAAV
+195 GGERLITRQEAVV
-208 MLANYANFKGYD
+208 MLANYASFKGYD
-220 TASDKAALMRI
+220 TASDKTALKNI

-308 RVLASF
+308 RVLAYF
-314 QKSLDDSGLS
+314 QRTMDESGMS
-324 AKGALVGIATDR
+324 ASGARIAIVTN
-336 ETGEHSYLVVQPL
+336 EAGEHEYFLFEPIDGSFSTIRYL
-349 NMTFSQVRYGYRNV
+349 YRN
-363 SDFRSSLIDLTE
+363 SYDYRSSLVNLSE
-375 TLKETSGSMY
+375 SVRKLSGSMY
-385 GYSIQEGANLS
+385 RFSVQEGANLS
-396 VRIGLFSSD
+396 VIGCISSSD
-405 DEVIYAAENGST
+405 NKVVYGAENGST
-417 IVPLSYTMR
+417 TVPLSYALR

>member
-1 MTFAACAA
+1 
-9 KAMLGKDGLM
+9 M

-26 ALSVGVAASLAC
+26 ALSVGVAASLVC
-38 FTPAVAFGSPE
+38 FTPAVALASPE

-64 LSGGMSLDD
+64 PSSAMSLDD
-73 ALCGSESL
+73 ALYGSELL
-81 LDSISE
+81 LDSISG
-87 ADSPF
+87 AGS
-92 DSDSEI
+92 SSGSNSGI
-98 ELQSVLEFPDC
+98 ELQSVRDFPDC
-109 NPNEWYASAV
+109 NPNEWYAPAV
-119 TYVSDKGLIT
+119 TYVSNKGLIT
-129 GYNDGTFGPYDNIT
+129 GYDNGTFGPYDNIT

-149 ILWRMEGKPVS
+149 ILWRMEGKPIS

-170 SDFYCSAALWAQ
+170 SDFYYSAALWAQ

-195 GGERLITREEAAV
+195 GGERLITRQEAAV
-208 MLANYANFKGYD
+208 MLANYASFKGYD
-220 TASDKAALMRI
+220 TASDKTALKNI

-261 GAYLDPMGSTWRS
+261 GAYLDP
-274 AMAKM
+274 
-279 IMVLDRDV
+279 
-287 FGNPEPAPDP
+287 
-297 EPTESQEQKEQ
+297 TESQEQKEQ

-324 AKGALVGIATDR
+324 AKGARVGIVTDR
-336 ETGEHSYLVVQPL
+336 ETGEHAYLVVQPL
-349 NMTFSQVRYGYRNV
+349 NMTLSQVRYGYRNI
-363 SDFRSSLIDLTE
+363 SDYRSSLIDLTE

-385 GYSIQEGANLS
+385 GYSVQEGANLS

>member
-170 SDFYCSAALWAQ
+170 SDFYYSAALWAQ

-261 GAYLDPMGSTWRS
+261 GAYLDPMGPTWRS

-287 FGNPEPAPDP
+287 FGNPEP
-297 EPTESQEQKEQ
+297 TVSQEQKEQ
-308 RVLASF
+308 RVLAYF
-314 QKSLDDSGLS
+314 QRTMDESGMS
-324 AKGALVGIATDR
+324 ASGARIAIVTNKA
-336 ETGEHSYLVVQPL
+336 GEHEYFLFEPIDGSFSTIRYL
-349 NMTFSQVRYGYRNV
+349 YRN
-363 SDFRSSLIDLTE
+363 SYDYRSSLVNLSE
-375 TLKETSGSMY
+375 SVRKLSGSMY
-385 GYSIQEGANLS
+385 RFSVQEGANLS
-396 VRIGLFSSD
+396 VIGCISSSD
-405 DEVIYAAENGST
+405 NKVVYGAENGST
-417 IVPLSYTMR
+417 TVPLSYTLR

>member
-1 MTFAACAA
+1 
-9 KAMLGKDGLM
+9 M

-38 FTPAVAFGSPE
+38 FTPAVALASPE
-49 SDAEALGSQLESVGS
+49 SDTEALGLQLESVGS

-129 GYNDGTFGPYDNIT
+129 GYNDGTFGPYDNVT

-170 SDFYCSAALWAQ
+170 SDFYYSAALWAQ

-220 TASDKAALMRI
+220 TASDKTALKNI

-287 FGNPEPAPDP
+287 FGNPEP
-297 EPTESQEQKEQ
+297 TVSQEQKEQ
-308 RVLASF
+308 RVLAYF
-314 QKSLDDSGLS
+314 QRTMDESGMS
-324 AKGALVGIATDR
+324 ASGARIAIVTN
-336 ETGEHSYLVVQPL
+336 EAGEHEYFLFEPIDGSFSTIRYL
-349 NMTFSQVRYGYRNV
+349 YRN
-363 SDFRSSLIDLTE
+363 SYDYRSSLVNLSE
-375 TLKETSGSMY
+375 SVRKLSGSMY
-385 GYSIQEGANLS
+385 RFSVQEGANLS
-396 VRIGLFSSD
+396 VIGCISSSD
-405 DEVIYAAENGST
+405 NKVVYGAENGST
-417 IVPLSYTMR
+417 TVPLSYTLR

>member
-1 MTFAACAA
+1 
-9 KAMLGKDGLM
+9 M

-38 FTPAVAFGSPE
+38 FTPAVALASPE

-64 LSGGMSLDD
+64 PSSAMSLDD

-170 SDFYCSAALWAQ
+170 SDFYYSAALWAQ

-287 FGNPEPAPDP
+287 FGNPEP
-297 EPTESQEQKEQ
+297 TVSQEQKEQ
-308 RVLASF
+308 RVLAYF
-314 QKSLDDSGLS
+314 QRTMDESGMS
-324 AKGALVGIATDR
+324 ASGARIAIVTN
-336 ETGEHSYLVVQPL
+336 EAGEHEYFLFEPIDGSFSTIRYL
-349 NMTFSQVRYGYRNV
+349 YRN
-363 SDFRSSLIDLTE
+363 SYDYRSSLVNLSE
-375 TLKETSGSMY
+375 SVRKLSGSMY
-385 GYSIQEGANLS
+385 RFSVQEGANLS
-396 VRIGLFSSD
+396 VIGCISSSD
-405 DEVIYAAENGST
+405 NKVVYGAENGST
-417 IVPLSYTMR
+417 TVPLSYTMR

>member
-1 MTFAACAA
+1 
-9 KAMLGKDGLM
+9 M

-38 FTPAVAFGSPE
+38 FTPAVALASPE

-64 LSGGMSLDD
+64 VSAAMSLDD
-73 ALCGSESL
+73 ALSGSELL
-81 LDSISE
+81 LDSISGV
-87 ADSPF
+87 DSS
-92 DSDSEI
+92 SDLNSGI
-98 ELQSVLEFPDC
+98 ELQSVRDFPDC

-119 TYVSDKGLIT
+119 TYVSNKGLIT
-129 GYNDGTFGPYDNIT
+129 GYDNGTFGPYDNIT

-149 ILWRMEGKPVS
+149 ILWRMEGKPIS

-170 SDFYCSAALWAQ
+170 SDFYYSAALWAQ

-195 GGERLITREEAAV
+195 GGERLITRQEAAV
-208 MLANYANFKGYD
+208 MLANYASFKGYD
-220 TASDKAALMRI
+220 TASDKTALKNI

-250 QGLMS
+250 QGLMG

-308 RVLASF
+308 RVLAMF
-314 QKSLDDSGLS
+314 QQNLDESGLS
-324 AKGALVGIATDR
+324 AKGARVGIANSK
-336 ETGEHSYLVVQPL
+336 TGRHSYLVVQPV
-349 NMTFSQVRYGYRNV
+349 NMTFREVRYAYRSS
-363 SDFRSSLIDLTE
+363 SDFRSSLSQLAN
-375 TLKETSGSMY
+375 TLRETSGSMY
-385 GYSIQEGANLS
+385 EYSVREGANLS

-417 IVPLSYTMR
+417 IVPYTYTLNR

>member
-1 MTFAACAA
+1 
-9 KAMLGKDGLM
+9 M

-64 LSGGMSLDD
+64 LSGGMSLGD

-129 GYNDGTFGPYDNIT
+129 GYNDGTFGPYDNVT

-170 SDFYCSAALWAQ
+170 SDFYYSAALWAQ

-287 FGNPEPAPDP
+287 FGNPEP
-297 EPTESQEQKEQ
+297 TVSQEQKEQ
-308 RVLASF
+308 RVLAYF
-314 QKSLDDSGLS
+314 QRTMDESGMS
-324 AKGALVGIATDR
+324 ASGARIAIVTN
-336 ETGEHSYLVVQPL
+336 EAGEHEYFLFEPIDGSFSTIRYL
-349 NMTFSQVRYGYRNV
+349 YRN
-363 SDFRSSLIDLTE
+363 SYDYRSSLVNLSE
-375 TLKETSGSMY
+375 SVRKLSGSMY
-385 GYSIQEGANLS
+385 RFSVQEGANLS
-396 VRIGLFSSD
+396 VIGCISSSD
-405 DEVIYAAENGST
+405 NKVVYGAENGST
-417 IVPLSYTMR
+417 TVPLSYTMR

>member
-170 SDFYCSAALWAQ
+170 SDFYYSAALWAQ

-208 MLANYANFKGYD
+208 MLANYTNFKGYD

-287 FGNPEPAPDP
+287 FGNPEP
-297 EPTESQEQKEQ
+297 TVSQEQKEQ
-308 RVLASF
+308 RVLAYF
-314 QKSLDDSGLS
+314 QRTMDESGMS
-324 AKGALVGIATDR
+324 ASGARIAIVTN
-336 ETGEHSYLVVQPL
+336 EAGEHEYFLFEPIDGSFSTIRYL
-349 NMTFSQVRYGYRNV
+349 YRN
-363 SDFRSSLIDLTE
+363 SYDYRSSLVNLSE
-375 TLKETSGSMY
+375 SVRKLSGSMY
-385 GYSIQEGANLS
+385 RFSVQEGANLS
-396 VRIGLFSSD
+396 VIGCISSSD
-405 DEVIYAAENGST
+405 NKVVYGAENGST
-417 IVPLSYTMR
+417 TVPLSYTLR

>member
-170 SDFYCSAALWAQ
+170 SDFYYSAALWAQ

-287 FGNPEPAPDP
+287 FGNSEPAPDP

-314 QKSLDDSGLS
+314 QKMLNDSGLS
-324 AKGALVGIATDR
+324 AEGARVGIVTSK
-336 ETGEHSYLVVQPL
+336 TGEHAYLVVQPL
-349 NMTFSQVRYGYRNV
+349 NMAFSQVRYGYRNRP
-363 SDFRSSLIDLTE
+363 DFRSNLIDLTE

-385 GYSIQEGANLS
+385 GYSVQEGANLS

-417 IVPLSYTMR
+417 IVPLSYTMQ

>member
-38 FTPAVAFGSPE
+38 FTPAVALASPE

-64 LSGGMSLDD
+64 PSSAMSLDD
-73 ALCGSESL
+73 ALYGSELL
-81 LDSISE
+81 LDSVSGV
-87 ADSPF
+87 DSPF

-170 SDFYCSAALWAQ
+170 SDFYYSAALWAQ

-287 FGNPEPAPDP
+287 FGNPEP
-297 EPTESQEQKEQ
+297 TVSQEQKEQ
-308 RVLASF
+308 RVLAYF
-314 QKSLDDSGLS
+314 QRTMDESGMS
-324 AKGALVGIATDR
+324 ASGARIAIVTN
-336 ETGEHSYLVVQPL
+336 EAGEHEYFLFEPIDGSFSTIRYL
-349 NMTFSQVRYGYRNV
+349 YRN
-363 SDFRSSLIDLTE
+363 SYDYRSSLVNLSE
-375 TLKETSGSMY
+375 SVRKLSGSMY
-385 GYSIQEGANLS
+385 RFSVQEGANLS
-396 VRIGLFSSD
+396 VIGCISSSD
-405 DEVIYAAENGST
+405 NKVVYGAENGST
-417 IVPLSYTMR
+417 TVPLSYALR